1 MTLAK
6 KGNTQ
11 DLKKVK
17 VVFRTEVTGMDALNR
32 LMKRVEAMIKRF
44 ETLGKQ
50 IDETRVKM
58 EAFTDSAGRMAAQL
72 ERAATA
78 ISTVAKKQ
86 KGINAGFSKRL
97 RENKQMLA
105 LQRKIADLEA
115 GRGPAP
121 RGGGPGSRGGGRRRM
136 EDGFMAA
143 RMDDMKGAAQEMMF
157 VVRAARAAAFAYGAI
172 LAALPAQAFAER
184 ALETKRKADFV
195 GMSRQNFMAFDAI
208 SKQFGAGEGD
218 LMDLLGTLSDRSLDV
233 VKGTGYI
240 EDFKLL
246 GLAAKDLAG
255 PDGHLKSTVDLLY
268 TFSDAVLKIQNPAER
283 VGAVMRVLGD
293 DVGRKM
299 GPMVMYGSERLRE
312 MVKEMEVAGVVFNE
326 ASESLGVNFAL
337 ALRRTGVL
345 MGAQYS
351 FLGLSLIPAFMKLA
365 DTFNRIALTNAPW
378 LRTRLSELSIVWEKM
393 STAVA
398 DNVEAFDGWLKKGG
412 MSGGIYQAVDQLTS
426 SLLGLAGVLA
436 VMNAGA
442 ILTFA
447 GYLGIIAAGLI
458 VIDDWLVYMKGG
470 DAAFPWE
477 KFAEGANKIKTSF
490 GELATSVR
498 DLGAA
503 FAELIG
509 GGGEDSLLAKWLK
522 GVEMQA
528 TATLEAFSKLAD
540 LLTLVV
546 RSIEVLGAA
555 AGYAFPILS
564 KGFTND
570 LKGYRNSPE
579 DKARW
584 ASLTG
589 ATDKYMLAAGLTPES
604 FTSEAML
611 SGMNR
616 LTEALLGSS
625 TTITNSTNISVSGVT
640 DPGSTGGS
648 LLRSAPTAAAR

>member
-1 MTLAK
+1 MTLVK
-6 KGNTQ
+6 KATQ

-17 VVFRTEVTGMDALNR
+17 VVFRAEVLGMGALQK
-32 LMKRVEAMIKRF
+32 LMQRVEAMIKRF

-50 IDETRVKM
+50 IDETRGKM
-58 EAFTDSAGRMAAQL
+58 ETFTTAAGKMADNL
-72 ERAATA
+72 ERAAAA

-86 KGINAGFSKRL
+86 RGINAGFSKRL
-97 RENKQMLA
+97 RENKQMMA

-121 RGGGPGSRGGGRRRM
+121 RGGGPGGGRGRRGRA
-136 EDGFMAA
+136 EDSFLAS

-195 GMSRQNFMAFDAI
+195 GMSRQNFTAFDAI

-268 TFSDAVLKIQNPAER
+268 TFSDAVLKIENPAER

-312 MVKEMEVAGVVFNE
+312 MVREMEAAGVVFNE

-337 ALRRTGVL
+337 ALRKTGLL
-345 MGAQYS
+345 MGAQYN
-351 FLGLSLIPAFMKLA
+351 FLGLSLIPAFTKLV
-365 DTFNRIALTNAPW
+365 DVFNRIALSNAPW
-378 LRTRLSELSIVWEKM
+378 LRTRLSELSVVWEKM
-393 STAVA
+393 AGVVGE
-398 DNVEAFDGWLKKGG
+398 NVEALDGWLKKGG
-412 MSGGIYQAVDQLTS
+412 MAGGLYQAIDQLAS
-426 SLLGLAGVLA
+426 SLMGLGAVLIVLNAGPILAFLGWLAGVALA
-436 VMNAGA
+436 
-442 ILTFA
+442 
-447 GYLGIIAAGLI
+447 LG

-470 DAAFPWE
+470 DAAIPWDE
-477 KFAEGANKIKTSF
+477 WADEANDYLDTINEMIGAVKDLAGAFSELTGVTSDSVLKEAFDFINQALTTAEGTMS
-490 GELATSVR
+490 
-498 DLGAA
+498 
-503 FAELIG
+503 
-509 GGGEDSLLAKWLK
+509 SL
-522 GVEMQA
+522 
-528 TATLEAFSKLAD
+528 
-540 LLTLVV
+540 V
-546 RSIEVLGAA
+546 RSLTMLMRGLTWISRAANFGVNTLKEAVVGEGA
-555 AGYAFPILS
+555 Y
-564 KGFTND
+564 KYMET
-570 LKGYRNSPE
+570 
-579 DKARW
+579 DKAKGEF
-584 ASLTG
+584 AGINEAGT
-589 ATDKYMLAAGLTPES
+589 KFMMAA
-604 FTSEAML
+604 EAMNN
-611 SGMNR
+611 SISRMAQSQGIPEWM
-616 LTEALLGSS
+616 APQ
-625 TTITNSTNISVSGVT
+625 TNFYTNLSVSGVT

-648 LLRSAPTAAAR
+648 LLRSAPTAATR

>member
-6 KGNTQ
+6 KGTQ

-50 IDETRVKM
+50 IDETRQKM
-58 EAFTDSAGRMAAQL
+58 ETFTTAAGKMADNL

-86 KGINAGFSKRL
+86 RGINSGFSKRL
-97 RENKQMLA
+97 RENKQMMA

-121 RGGGPGSRGGGRRRM
+121 RAGGGRRGRA
-136 EDGFMAA
+136 EDTFAA
-143 RMDDMKGAAQEMMF
+143 SRLEDMKGAAQEMMF

-172 LAALPAQAFAER
+172 LTALPAQAFGER
-184 ALETKRKADFV
+184 ALETKRRADFV
-195 GMSRQNFMAFDAI
+195 GMTRQDFTAFDAI

-268 TFSDAVLKIQNPAER
+268 TFSDAVLKIENPAER

-312 MVKEMEVAGVVFNE
+312 MIREMEAAGVIFNE

-337 ALRRTGVL
+337 ALRKTGLL
-345 MGAQYS
+345 MGAQYN
-351 FLGLSLIPAFMKLA
+351 FLGLSLIPAFMKLT
-365 DTFNRIALTNAPW
+365 DTFNRISLSNAPW
-378 LRTRLSELSIVWEKM
+378 LRTRLSELSVVWEKM
-393 STAVA
+393 AGIVGE
-398 DNVEAFDGWLKKGG
+398 NVEALDAWLKKGG
-412 MSGGIYQAVDQLTS
+412 MEGGIYQAIDQLAS
-426 SLLGLAGVLA
+426 SLMGLGAVLL
-436 VMNAGA
+436 VLNAGP
-442 ILTFA
+442 ILAF
-447 GYLGIIAAGLI
+447 LGWLGGVALALA

-470 DAAFPWE
+470 DAAIPWGE
-477 KFAEGANKIKTSF
+477 WADEANDYVSAVKEMVAAVKDLAAAFSELTGVTGGSALKEAFTFVSQTLTSVEQTIASILRSLTFLTRGFDWLSKAAVFGVNTLKAEVMGEGAYKYFET
-490 GELATSVR
+490 
-498 DLGAA
+498 
-503 FAELIG
+503 
-509 GGGEDSLLAKWLK
+509 
-522 GVEMQA
+522 
-528 TATLEAFSKLAD
+528 
-540 LLTLVV
+540 
-546 RSIEVLGAA
+546 
-555 AGYAFPILS
+555 
-564 KGFTND
+564 
-570 LKGYRNSPE
+570 
-579 DKARW
+579 DKARGEF
-584 ASLTG
+584 AGINEAGTKVLMAAEAVNNSISR
-589 ATDKYMLAAGLTPES
+589 LAQNQGMPEW
-604 FTSEAML
+604 MVPQ
-611 SGMNR
+611 
-616 LTEALLGSS
+616 
-625 TTITNSTNISVSGVT
+625 TNFYTNLSVSGVT
-640 DPGSTGGS
+640 DPGSTGGT